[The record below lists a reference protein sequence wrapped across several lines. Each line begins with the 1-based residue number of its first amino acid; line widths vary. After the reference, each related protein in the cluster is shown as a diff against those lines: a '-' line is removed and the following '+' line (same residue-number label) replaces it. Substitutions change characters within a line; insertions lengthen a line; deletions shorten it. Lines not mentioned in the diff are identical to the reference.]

1 MADNLFLKFSS
12 LRTSRTIGAR
22 SFFIHLRII
31 IIMVVLNCFVL
42 DGMLHLIFEHSSHG
56 FAACRTYNLFDPL
69 SVSANLCPIHNP
81 QSRFF
86 RAGTFINITV

>member
-1 MADNLFLKFSS
+1 MADNLFLKFF
-12 LRTSRTIGAR
+12 LVKN
-22 SFFIHLRII
+22 HLRII